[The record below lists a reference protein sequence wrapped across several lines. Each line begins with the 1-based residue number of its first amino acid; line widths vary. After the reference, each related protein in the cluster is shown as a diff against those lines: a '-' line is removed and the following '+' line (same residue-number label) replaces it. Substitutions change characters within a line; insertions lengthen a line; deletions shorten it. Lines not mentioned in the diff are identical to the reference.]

1 MTEDKGH
8 KVYFSEIYLDDLEAL
23 GYNWGYD
30 TIQVSTVAFRHLV
43 ELSIIE
49 KWLREEMGVLIEVLW
64 KFTNPNVE
72 YYSKI
77 FYKGT
82 FYETELKK
90 CYEIAQGDAI
100 VKALDLIKKQKIKE
114 QNVI

>member
-1 MTEDKGH
+1 MIEDKGH
-8 KVYFSEIYLDDLEAL
+8 KVYFSEIYIDDLEAL

-30 TIQVSTVAFRHLV
+30 TIQVTTGSFRHLV
-43 ELSIIE
+43 TLPIIE
-49 KWLREEMGVLIEVLW
+49 KWLREEMGVLIEILW
-64 KFTNPNVE
+64 KFTNQNVK

-82 FYETELKK
+82 LYETELKE
-90 CYEIAQGDAI
+90 CYELAQADAI
-100 VKALDLIKKQKIKE
+100 MKALDLIKKQKIKE